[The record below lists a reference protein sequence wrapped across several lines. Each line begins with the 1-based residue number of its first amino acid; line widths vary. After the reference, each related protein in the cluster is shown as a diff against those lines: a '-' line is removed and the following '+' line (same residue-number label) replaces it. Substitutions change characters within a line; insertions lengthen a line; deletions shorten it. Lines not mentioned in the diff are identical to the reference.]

1 MGKTDKEKRDDI
13 KRKCLELE
21 RESGVRITLPWES
34 GPQFLGDENWGVYCS
49 KHRGN
54 IEAHH
59 CIRCEEKGCMIYYLF
74 QKIQNVEQDIF
85 TLELQYGKEEK
96 QNEEKA

>member
-1 MGKTDKEKRDDI
+1 MGKTNKEKQSEI

-21 RESGVRITLPWES
+21 KETGIRITLPWES
-34 GPQFLGDENWGVYCS
+34 GSQFLEDDNWGVYCS

-59 CIRCEEKGCMIYYLF
+59 CIRCEEKGCMVHYLF
-74 QKIQNVEQDIF
+74 KKCQDIEYEIF
-85 TLELQYGKEEK
+85 TMRMEIEKGSEEDD
-96 QNEEKA
+96 